1 MLPDN
6 HTIELPAG
14 DSRRVV
20 VPVVDDQGAAVPL
33 AGATI
38 RWWVAKNAKATGA
51 AVFIKKSSTS
61 EIEIDS
67 EASAFSFTIIP
78 VDTDGVRPDTYYHEA
93 EITFPD
99 NSVSTVLRGS
109 LRITPTL
116 IRGA

>member
-1 MLPDN
+1 MLLDN
-6 HTIELPAG
+6 QTIELPAG

-20 VPVVDDQGAAVPL
+20 VPVVDDQGVAVPL
-33 AGATI
+33 SGATI
-38 RWWVAKNAKATGA
+38 RWWAAKNARSTGA
-51 AVFIKKSSTS
+51 AVFIKKSSAL
-61 EIEIDS
+61 EIEIDDQ
-67 EASAFSFTIIP
+67 ASAFSFTIIP
-78 VDTDGVRPDTYYHEA
+78 IDTDGVRPDTYYHEA